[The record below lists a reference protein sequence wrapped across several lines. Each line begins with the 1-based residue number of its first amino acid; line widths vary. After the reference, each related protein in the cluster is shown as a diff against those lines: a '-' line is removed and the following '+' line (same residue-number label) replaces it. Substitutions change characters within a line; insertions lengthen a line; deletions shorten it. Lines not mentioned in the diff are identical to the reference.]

1 MPRPYS
7 RRPQARPAARL
18 IGEPFGAEPRDLSG
32 IAEMRAERWTLRTDP
47 QLDER
52 PLDPRI
58 PIDLVRRW
66 GLRPGDEIHGRALPP
81 RPGEPMP
88 ILQQISRVDGVSS
101 PEASQA
107 RPRFEDQTPIY
118 PDRII
123 RLESGGGLTGRLI
136 DLVAPIGRG
145 QRALIVAPPKAGKT
159 HVLKAIARGITD
171 AHAHARLIVA
181 LVGERPEEVTELRG
195 AISGAVYAS
204 TFDEPAE
211 RHTRIAEVAL
221 EVAKR
226 RAESGEDVVLL
237 LDSLTRLARAYNVDG
252 PSTGRLLSGGMDAG
266 ALYPAKRFFGAAR
279 CFEGAGSLT
288 IVATTLIDTG
298 SKLDDLVYEEFK
310 GTGNSELHLS
320 RTLAERR
327 IFPAIDITRSGTR
340 AEEKLFDPETLKAIW
355 RMRRLV
361 AAMGDP
367 LEATERLIQGL
378 EKAGSNADFLASIT
392 PPSEGGKGSGS

>member
-1 MPRPYS
+1 MPYPRQRQRPRPKNE
-7 RRPQARPAARL
+7 RRQL
-18 IGEPFGAEPRDLSG
+18 IGEPFGDAPRELSG
-32 IAEMRAERWTLRTDP
+32 IAELRDERWTLRTDRE
-47 QLDER
+47 LEER
-52 PLDPRI
+52 PVDPRI
-58 PIDLVRRW
+58 PTSLVRQW
-66 GLRPGDEIHGRALPP
+66 GVRQGDRVSGRALPP
-81 RPGEPMP
+81 RNGEPFAQMER
-88 ILQQISRVDGVSS
+88 IDRVDGVTS

-107 RPRFEDQTPIY
+107 RPRFEDGTPIH
-118 PDRII
+118 PDRILS
-123 RLESGGGLTGRLI
+123 LEAGGGTTGRLL

-171 AHAHARLIVA
+171 AHAKAKLVA
-181 LVGERPEEVTELRG
+181 VLVGERPEEVTDLRRG
-195 AISGAVYAS
+195 IEGAVYAS
-204 TFDEPAE
+204 TFDEPVE
-211 RHTRIAEVAL
+211 RHTRIAELSL
-221 EVAKR
+221 EIAKR
-226 RAESGEDVVLL
+226 DAEAGEDVVLL

-279 CFEGAGSLT
+279 CFEGGGSLT

-327 IFPAIDITRSGTR
+327 VFPAIDITRSGTR
-340 AEEKLFDPETLKAIW
+340 AEERLFDPETLKAIW

-392 PPSEGGKGSGS
+392 PSEATSTKR

>member
-1 MPRPYS
+1 MPYS
-7 RRPQARPAARL
+7 RQRPRPRQGARTL
-18 IGEPFGAEPRDLSG
+18 VGEPFGDTPRELVG
-32 IAEMRAERWTLRTDP
+32 IAELRDERWTLRTDRE
-47 QLDER
+47 LEER

-58 PIDLVRRW
+58 PTNLVRAW
-66 GLRPGDEIHGRALPP
+66 GIRQGDRITGRALPP
-81 RPGEPMP
+81 RNGEPFAQMDR
-88 ILQQISRVDGVSS
+88 IDRADGVTS
-101 PEASQA
+101 PEASHA
-107 RPRFEDQTPIY
+107 RPRFEDQTPIH

-123 RLESGGGLTGRLI
+123 SLEAGGGTTGRLL

-171 AHAHARLIVA
+171 AHAKAKLVA
-181 LVGERPEEVTELRG
+181 VLVGERPEEVTDLRR
-195 AISGAVYAS
+195 SLEGAVYAS
-204 TFDEPAE
+204 TFDEPVE
-211 RHTRIAEVAL
+211 RHTRIAELSL
-221 EVAKR
+221 EIAKR
-226 RAESGEDVVLL
+226 DAEAGEDVVLL

-279 CFEGAGSLT
+279 CFEGGGSLT

-327 IFPAIDITRSGTR
+327 VFPAIDITRSGTR

-392 PPSEGGKGSGS
+392 PPTEGGKRAA